1 MRFRSE
7 NEENFSLDLTPLV
20 DVVFLLLIFFMV
32 STVFIDFKRQM
43 DISLPSSKSS
53 APSEVLEP
61 VKVELTV
68 DRQIF
73 LNGEKISLEEFES
86 ALSRISSSKKKSAI
100 IRADKNL
107 PYGNVIKVMGM
118 LQSAKILDIGVA
130 VKYIFASLFLFQNSW
145 PFSVNYPFI

>member
-53 APSEVLEP
+53 APSEVLGP
-61 VKVELTV
+61 VMVELTI
-68 DRQIF
+68 DRQVF
-73 LNGEKISLEEFES
+73 LNGEKINFKEFES
-86 ALSRISSSKKKSAI
+86 ALSRISASKKSAI

-118 LQSAKILDIGVA
+118 LQSAQILDIGIA
-130 VKYIFASLFLFQNSW
+130 VK
-145 PFSVNYPFI
+145 

>member
-1 MRFRSE
+1 MRFRNE

-32 STVFIDFKRQM
+32 STVFVDFKRQM

-53 APSEVLEP
+53 TPSEVFEP

-68 DRQIF
+68 DRQVF
-73 LNGEKISLEEFES
+73 LNGEKINLEEFES
-86 ALSRISSSKKKSAI
+86 TLSKISVSKKKSAI

-107 PYGNVIKVMGM
+107 PYGNVIKIMGM
-118 LQSAKILDIGVA
+118 LQSAQILDIGVA
-130 VKYIFASLFLFQNSW
+130 VK
-145 PFSVNYPFI
+145 

>member
-1 MRFRSE
+1 MRFRNE
-7 NEENFSLDLTPLV
+7 NDESFSFDLTPLV

-32 STVFIDFKRQM
+32 STAFVDFTRQM

-53 APSEVLEP
+53 VPSEVREP

-68 DRQIF
+68 DKQIF
-73 LNGEKISLEEFES
+73 LNGEKVTLEEFES
-86 ALSRISSSKKKSAI
+86 ALSKISVSKNNAAV

-107 PYGNVIKVMGM
+107 PYGNVIKIMGI

-130 VKYIFASLFLFQNSW
+130 VK
-145 PFSVNYPFI
+145 

>member
-1 MRFRSE
+1 MRFRTES
-7 NEENFSLDLTPLV
+7 EENFSLDLTPLV

-73 LNGEKISLEEFES
+73 LNGEKINLEEFES
-86 ALSRISSSKKKSAI
+86 TLSKISVSKKKSAI

-118 LQSAKILDIGVA
+118 LQNAKILDIGVA
-130 VKYIFASLFLFQNSW
+130 VK
-145 PFSVNYPFI
+145 

>member
-61 VKVELTV
+61 VKVELTI

-73 LNGEKISLEEFES
+73 LNGEKINLKEFES
-86 ALSRISSSKKKSAI
+86 ALSKISASKKSAI

-107 PYGNVIKVMGM
+107 PYGNVIRVMGM
-118 LQSAKILDIGVA
+118 LQSAQILDIGVA
-130 VKYIFASLFLFQNSW
+130 VK
-145 PFSVNYPFI
+145 

>member
-61 VKVELTV
+61 VKVELTI

-73 LNGEKISLEEFES
+73 LNGEKINLKEFES
-86 ALSRISSSKKKSAI
+86 ALSKISASKKSAI

-130 VKYIFASLFLFQNSW
+130 VK
-145 PFSVNYPFI
+145 

>member
-1 MRFRSE
+1 MKFRSE
-7 NEENFSLDLTPLV
+7 GEENFSLDLTPLV

-32 STVFIDFKRQM
+32 STVFIDFKRQV

-53 APSEVLEP
+53 APSEVIEP

-86 ALSRISSSKKKSAI
+86 ALSRISPSKKKSAI

-130 VKYIFASLFLFQNSW
+130 VK
-145 PFSVNYPFI
+145 

>member
-53 APSEVLEP
+53 APSEVLEL

-73 LNGEKISLEEFES
+73 LNGEKINLKEFES
-86 ALSRISSSKKKSAI
+86 ALSKISASKKSAI

-130 VKYIFASLFLFQNSW
+130 VK
-145 PFSVNYPFI
+145 